1 MTDKATLEIP
11 AEFLKIMRDFVGDM
25 LTTFPEYSATL
36 DANLRAIVEGRA
48 DDSVTQAVYDHV
60 RGVYPERFFDLLYQ
74 NNDIFCDASKNT
86 MFLPGIDF
94 ADVWKQDIT
103 DKTRTVI
110 WKYLQLVLFSVTNS
124 EKDSNSF
131 GDTVKLFEAIDEE
144 ELKGKLEEAMEQ
156 MVHIFDASGVKDML
170 GEQEQTI
177 NLDEL
182 PDPDQLHNHIS
193 GLLDGNLG
201 KLASE
206 ITEETMKEF
215 QDDME
220 GVESVGDV
228 FQKLFKNPGKLMGMI
243 KKVGS
248 ALDTKLQSGEIKES
262 ELMQEAA
269 ELMDKMQ
276 SMPGMKNM
284 QSMLGQLG
292 IPGGR
297 NSKVDV
303 GGMQNRLQRNAR
315 QAKMKERM
323 RAKLAARQDSQI
335 AALREQLAS
344 VKAANAACEATLQ
357 APGGPPPDSTEEVG
371 SKKRARRRRRKKAKN
386 KK

>member
-1 MTDKATLEIP
+1 MTDVDAVEIP
-11 AEFLKIMRDFVGDM
+11 SEFLKIVKDFVGDM
-25 LTTFPEYSATL
+25 LTTFPEYGAEL
-36 DANLRAIVEGRA
+36 DSGLRAILEGSTE
-48 DDSVTQAVYDHV
+48 DKDV
-60 RGVYPERFFDLLYQ
+60 RGVFDHIRTVYPERFFDLLYQ
-74 NNDIFCDASKNT
+74 NEEIFSDPSKNT
-86 MFLPGIDF
+86 IFLPGIDF
-94 ADVWKQDIT
+94 CEVWKQDVT
-103 DKTRTVI
+103 SKTRTVI
-110 WKYLQLVLFSVTNS
+110 WKYLQLVLFSVVNT
-124 EKDSNSF
+124 EKDSNTF

-144 ELKGKLEEAMEQ
+144 ELKGKLAEAMEQ
-156 MVHIFDASGVKDML
+156 MVSIFDASGVASAL
-170 GEQEQTI
+170 GEDGPAI
-177 NLDEL
+177 GLGEL
-182 PDPDQLHNHIS
+182 PDPDELHSHIS
-193 GLLDGNLG
+193 GLLEGNLG

-269 ELMDKMQ
+269 ELMERMQ

-284 QSMLGQLG
+284 QSMLGKLG
-292 IPGGR
+292 IPGGG
-297 NSKVDV
+297 NSKIDF
-303 GGMQNRLQRNAR
+303 GGMQNRLQRNQRHAQMR
-315 QAKMKERM
+315 ERM
-323 RAKLAARQDSQI
+323 RNKLAARQDTQM

-344 VKAANAACEATLQ
+344 VQASNAAMAAERQGGATEA
-357 APGGPPPDSTEEVG
+357 AGGGENN
-371 SKKRARRRRRKKAKN
+371 SKKRRKKRRRKKAKN

>member
-1 MTDKATLEIP
+1 MTDVDAVEIP
-11 AEFLKIMRDFVGDM
+11 SEFLKIVKDFVGDM
-25 LTTFPEYSATL
+25 LTTFPEYGPEL
-36 DANLRAIVEGRA
+36 DSGLRAILEG
-48 DDSVTQAVYDHV
+48 STQDKDV
-60 RGVYPERFFDLLYQ
+60 RGVFDHIRTVYPERFFDLLYQ
-74 NNDIFCDASKNT
+74 NEEIFSDPSKNT
-86 MFLPGIDF
+86 IFLPGIDF
-94 ADVWKQDIT
+94 CEVWKQDIT
-103 DKTRTVI
+103 NKTRTVI
-110 WKYLQLVLFSVTNS
+110 WKYLQLVLFSVVNT
-124 EKDSNSF
+124 EKDSNTF

-144 ELKGKLEEAMEQ
+144 ELKGKLAEAMEQ
-156 MVHIFDASGVKDML
+156 MVSIFDASGVASAL
-170 GEQEQTI
+170 GEDGPAI
-177 NLDEL
+177 DLGEL
-182 PDPDQLHNHIS
+182 PDPDELHSHIS
-193 GLLDGNLG
+193 GLLEGNLG

-269 ELMDKMQ
+269 ELMERMQ

-284 QSMLGQLG
+284 QSMLGKLG
-292 IPGGR
+292 IPGGG
-297 NSKVDV
+297 NSKIDF
-303 GGMQNRLQRNAR
+303 GGMQNRLQRNQRHAQMR
-315 QAKMKERM
+315 ERM
-323 RAKLAARQDSQI
+323 RNKLAARQDAQM

-344 VKAANAACEATLQ
+344 VQASNAAMAAKRQGEETEA
-357 APGGPPPDSTEEVG
+357 AGGGEKN
-371 SKKRARRRRRKKAKN
+371 SKKRRKKRRRKKAKN